1 MHSARAGHSHDPSLG
16 KPPRPPGTCARTRC
30 ECVRAKGGH
39 VDEDATPRTWVDRA
53 VLGRAR
59 MRRPTRVA
67 SPPRHTCL
75 APADAR
81 RRSRACQCVLTWRI
95 HSSQHQPIAPRDAM
109 IPAGLEPAIP
119 GSVGRCTHPLGHETK
134 SSVSR
139 ASPVN
144 RHTRD
149 THVDRPGAGQAH
161 SVCDHLCTRSPR
173 LRTALRTYAQ
183 PPYVAKVSL
192 RSVLESNFPGDPT

>member
-16 KPPRPPGTCARTRC
+16 KPPRPPGTCTRTRC
-30 ECVRAKGGH
+30 ERVRAKGGH

-119 GSVGRCTHPLGHETK
+119 GSVGRCLIHWATGPPTSTTQDCKQTQADATQPNQRSHPLIQTWWATATPSKQTQSKPVRRKASAAHCLFSLVG
-134 SSVSR
+134 R
-139 ASPVN
+139 AP
-144 RHTRD
+144 
-149 THVDRPGAGQAH
+149 
-161 SVCDHLCTRSPR
+161 
-173 LRTALRTYAQ
+173 AQ
-183 PPYVAKVSL
+183 
-192 RSVLESNFPGDPT
+192 